1 MANKFYAVKVGK
13 VPGIYTNWNECKEQ
27 VHGFKGAIYKSFD
40 LEEDAKSY
48 MNNEEKVEKKV
59 ELIPEKDEVFA
70 FVDGSFNK
78 KTFEYAYGIVLI
90 DTNNE
95 KLTFSGKDNK
105 PEVVNMRNVAG
116 ELKGAMF
123 ITHYVVKNMPE
134 IKRIRIFHDYEGI
147 AKWVTGDWG
156 ANLEYTQKYRDFMH
170 SMKNKIEISFEKVTA
185 HTGVTYNEEA
195 DKLAKTVLGIK

>member
-123 ITHYVVKNMPE
+123 ITHYVVKNMPK

-147 AKWVTGDWG
+147 AKWVTGDWS

>member
-147 AKWVTGDWG
+147 AKWVTGDWS